1 MSNEFTHLRLPA
13 YQTFDEKV
21 SVLNLPISSSEL
33 HGVLCGYLCAGAIS
47 EGETYVR
54 ALMIDYR
61 KNEET
66 KLAAMA
72 MFDVYSVSHHQI
84 NNMDFD
90 FQLLLPDEHIP
101 LIDRAKAFSEWCEG
115 FTQGLTMAGIGLM
128 ELKEEE
134 SQEALQHLQEFAE
147 LDYQSL
153 EVDEDDEKA
162 LMEVSEYARMA
173 VLRLHGDLNEN
184 QSNRGSSTST
194 H

>member
-173 VLRLHGDLNEN
+173 VLRLHGDLNKN
-184 QSNRGSSTST
+184 QSNRGTSTST

>member
-13 YQTFDEKV
+13 FQAFEEKV
-21 SVLNLPISSSEL
+21 AVLNLPISSSEL
-33 HGVLCGYLCAGAIS
+33 HGVLCGYLCAGAVS
-47 EGETYVR
+47 AGESYVR

-66 KLAAMA
+66 KQAAMA
-72 MFDVYSVSHHQI
+72 MFDVYSVSLHQI
-84 NNMDFD
+84 NNLDFD
-90 FQLLLPDEHIP
+90 FQLLLPEEHIP
-101 LIDRAKAFSEWCEG
+101 LIERAKAFSEWCEG
-115 FTQGLTMAGIGLM
+115 FTQGLTMAGIGFS
-128 ELKEEE
+128 EFEEEE

-153 EVDEDDEKA
+153 QIDEDDEKA

-173 VLRLHGDLNEN
+173 VLRLHGDLNSN
-184 QSNRGSSTST
+184 QSNRGSSTNT